1 MTRHMVVTQSRLDF
15 IIGKNDLELSLPL
28 GFFFS
33 FLFSFFNI
41 GEVISRWNSAAELCH
56 EHTYLFAPLGRS
68 HSTFVS

>member
-28 GFFFS
+28 RFFF
-33 FLFSFFNI
+33 FFNI